1 MINSQK
7 IQAFQQA
14 QLRQPIV
21 VDKAGTEIR
30 QRNAATTD
38 IRQAYRFARFV
49 NENSCEGIEVNL
61 LPLKSLQPMQ
71 TTTKCQFLQSAS
83 SGAQYAQHGYGF
95 KKADLS
101 CERRDVF
108 AVNGQ
113 RVHAVGAQNASGA
126 FFLGRKARMCLG
138 IERRYAIVVDRHQR
152 VVVRGNQLRNALVH
166 QQQSEQQHR
175 STLPVFFFF
184 VVCVSWT
191 FGR

>member
-71 TTTKCQFLQSAS
+71 TTTKCQCHSF
-83 SGAQYAQHGYGF
+83 
-95 KKADLS
+95 
-101 CERRDVF
+101 C
-108 AVNGQ
+108 
-113 RVHAVGAQNASGA
+113 
-126 FFLGRKARMCLG
+126 KARAAAPSA
-138 IERRYAIVVDRHQR
+138 RTAH
-152 VVVRGNQLRNALVH
+152 
-166 QQQSEQQHR
+166 
-175 STLPVFFFF
+175 
-184 VVCVSWT
+184 
-191 FGR
+191 